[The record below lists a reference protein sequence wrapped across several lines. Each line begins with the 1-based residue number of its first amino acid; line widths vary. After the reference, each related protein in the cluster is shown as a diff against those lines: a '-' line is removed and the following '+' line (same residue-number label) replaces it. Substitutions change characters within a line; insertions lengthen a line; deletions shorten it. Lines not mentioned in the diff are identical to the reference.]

1 MINNSIVI
9 ALAIISVVCVYLIW
23 ENFKIRSKMKYLESS
38 VHETIQ
44 TVQAMINTPFQH
56 PPLQQQPHPHHH
68 QVTPKQEQQQPQ
80 QQSHQQSQSEQP
92 QENKMMGGGFL
103 QNIISN
109 IMKTVEQAAPMFDN
123 CDLESVTDESTTE
136 EDNKIEDIEP
146 LDITEELKK
155 EINDLTFAE
164 DEDVEEDNF
173 EPKIEELED
182 DENIEDLE
190 EVEVNMEDVEDLE
203 DVDVDN
209 FEPKIEELEE
219 VTTQVEEVTPQ
230 VEEVTPQ
237 VEKVTPQVEEI
248 KEDEMMNDIEDIGD
262 LEMSNEDADSYL
274 TNPDVLGYLSLKQLQ
289 DIAEKNKLGKRG
301 TKEQLITRIKRN
313 MKLVK

>member
-23 ENFKIRSKMKYLESS
+23 ENFKIRSKMKYLEAS

-56 PPLQQQPHPHHH
+56 PPLQQQYSQPHPHP
-68 QVTPKQEQQQPQ
+68 QVPPKQEQSQPQQ
-80 QQSHQQSQSEQP
+80 QQSHQQSQPEQQ

-123 CDLESVTDESTTE
+123 GDLESVTDESTTE
-136 EDNKIEDIEP
+136 EDNKIEELEP

-155 EINDLTFAE
+155 EINDLTFTEAE
-164 DEDVEEDNF
+164 EKIEDLEDVDF

-190 EVEVNMEDVEDLE
+190 DI
-203 DVDVDN
+203 DVDN
-209 FEPKIEELEE
+209 FESKIEELEDE
-219 VTTQVEEVTPQ
+219 VKVEEVK
-230 VEEVTPQ
+230 VEEV
-237 VEKVTPQVEEI
+237 KVEEVKVEEVKVEEV
-248 KEDEMMNDIEDIGD
+248 KEDEMINDIEDLGD